1 MTSWSYILQSLP
13 WALAGLLA
21 GFFMGRSTT
30 VVEAIAG
37 AVQEGDGAIEEEVAV
52 GRDIG
57 KAKSWLRRIES
68 VHIIGVIVVVLGV
81 FTAVQSYVQGHATER
96 LTICTQAYSNGFADA
111 IEQRSKASTDAQDAL
126 DGFLSAVSAATPTA
140 QGQSLVRDALNQYLS
155 KRADAKKA
163 QAENPFPAP
172 PRDVC

>member
-13 WALAGLLA
+13 WALAGLLT

-30 VVEAIAG
+30 VVEAIAD
-37 AVQEGDGAIEEEVAV
+37 AVQEGDGANEEGVAMS
-52 GRDIG
+52 GST
-57 KAKSWLRRIES
+57 KSLRRRIDS
-68 VHIIGVIVVVLGV
+68 VHVIGAIVVVLGV

-96 LTICTQAYSNGFADA
+96 LTVCTQAYSNGFADA
-111 IEQRSKASTDAQDAL
+111 IEQRSKASAEAQDAL
-126 DGFLSAVSAATPTA
+126 DEFLSAVSAATPTQ
-140 QGQSLVRDALNQYLS
+140 QGRDLVRDALAQYLS

-163 QAENPFPAP
+163 QSENPFPAP